1 MEQNANALPKVTLG
15 QYKGLEFTRRVR
27 PVSEKA
33 VELEAA
39 NLTRTHAPFAPV
51 EKSAARGMSTLRR
64 PPALTWATAPCS
76 PCGSAPSLPTGLRW
90 NIIWMPSRRRMP
102 STPKCSRRW
111 RKPGLPDMDFKLQT
125 LWI

>member
-39 NLTRTHAPFAPV
+39 NPRPLCTGGEVRRARDARHAGF
-51 EKSAARGMSTLRR
+51 
-64 PPALTWATAPCS
+64 
-76 PCGSAPSLPTGLRW
+76 
-90 NIIWMPSRRRMP
+90 
-102 STPKCSRRW
+102 
-111 RKPGLPDMDFKLQT
+111 
-125 LWI
+125 

>member
-39 NLTRTHAPFAPV
+39 NLTRTRAPFAPV
-51 EKSAARGMSTLRR
+51 EKSAARGMRVTLDFEGFMDSARAITTFCWL
-64 PPALTWATAPCS
+64 PPERLPAVSWQSLALT
-76 PCGSAPSLPTGLRW
+76 R
-90 NIIWMPSRRRMP
+90 
-102 STPKCSRRW
+102 
-111 RKPGLPDMDFKLQT
+111 
-125 LWI
+125 

>member
-51 EKSAARGMSTLRR
+51 ESPPRAGCASRWILR
-64 PPALTWATAPCS
+64 ASWTAP
-76 PCGSAPSLPTGLRW
+76 
-90 NIIWMPSRRRMP
+90 PSR
-102 STPKCSRRW
+102 TAGWKTSRW
-111 RKPGLPDMDFKLQT
+111 CWAPVS
-125 LWI
+125 

>member
-39 NLTRTHAPFAPV
+39 NLKAHRLYGNQFPKLIH
-51 EKSAARGMSTLRR
+51 
-64 PPALTWATAPCS
+64 
-76 PCGSAPSLPTGLRW
+76 
-90 NIIWMPSRRRMP
+90 IISV
-102 STPKCSRRW
+102 
-111 RKPGLPDMDFKLQT
+111 LLQFQQT
-125 LWI
+125 KIRIIGENKT

>member
-39 NLTRTHAPFAPV
+39 NLTRTRAPLHRW
-51 EKSAARGMSTLRR
+51 KSPPRAGCASRWILRASWTAR
-64 PPALTWATAPCS
+64 
-76 PCGSAPSLPTGLRW
+76 
-90 NIIWMPSRRRMP
+90 PSRKAKWKM
-102 STPKCSRRW
+102 
-111 RKPGLPDMDFKLQT
+111 
-125 LWI
+125 

>member
-51 EKSAARGMSTLRR
+51 EKPPRAGCASRWILR
-64 PPALTWATAPCS
+64 ASWTAH
-76 PCGSAPSLPTGLRW
+76 
-90 NIIWMPSRRRMP
+90 PSRKAKWKM
-102 STPKCSRRW
+102 
-111 RKPGLPDMDFKLQT
+111 
-125 LWI
+125 

>member
-39 NLTRTHAPFAPV
+39 NLPRTRAPFAPV
-51 EKSAARGMSTLRR
+51 ERGRE
-64 PPALTWATAPCS
+64 
-76 PCGSAPSLPTGLRW
+76 CG
-90 NIIWMPSRRRMP
+90 
-102 STPKCSRRW
+102 
-111 RKPGLPDMDFKLQT
+111 
-125 LWI
+125 